1 MKFVMERP
9 TRNGA
14 RKQPSRF
21 ADFVGNDSGQGLGRR
36 VDAVNVGRGGR
47 GGCAGRGRR
56 GGCVGRGVA
65 KGPTRQTALATTGQI
80 GKFYNLIIYVAIK

>member
-47 GGCAGRGRR
+47 GGCAGRG
-56 GGCVGRGVA
+56 GCVGRGVA
-65 KGPTRQTALATTGQI
+65 KGPTRPTALATTSQI
-80 GKFYNLIIYVAIK
+80 GKFYNLIIYLAIK

>member
-36 VDAVNVGRGGR
+36 VDAVNVGRGG
-47 GGCAGRGRR
+47 C

-65 KGPTRQTALATTGQI
+65 KGPTRPTALATTSQI
-80 GKFYNLIIYVAIK
+80 GKFYNLIIYLAIK